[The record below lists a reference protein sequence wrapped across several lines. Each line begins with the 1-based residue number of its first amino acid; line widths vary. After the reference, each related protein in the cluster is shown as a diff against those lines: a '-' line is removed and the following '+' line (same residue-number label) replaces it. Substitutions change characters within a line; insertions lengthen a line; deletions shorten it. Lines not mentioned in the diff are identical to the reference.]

1 MILDSNFMTEFADP
15 INVWVFFKKGQITPY
30 VFFWNKRRIAIDKV
44 NLVHQSRE
52 AGRDMYHF
60 SVSSGGNF
68 YRLGFDT
75 INLKWFLEATEES

>member
-1 MILDSNFMTEFADP
+1 MIELSDP

-30 VFFWNKRRIAIDKV
+30 VFFWKNRRIAINKI

-52 AGRDMYHF
+52 GDKDLYHF

-68 YRLGFDT
+68 YRLGFDGT
-75 INLKWFLEATEES
+75 SLKWVLEAVEES